1 MTTDIST
8 GSYPLIILI
17 CSLLCPLCI
26 FPAFLILP
34 EKVYDRPDY
43 FSTVPQTNTFI
54 VTVNVLVPKSLN
66 LLNHNISWL
75 PLCQISPNQTLLGNK
90 LKFISPIFVVITW
103 ESLADLHRI
112 IGFPPKPQWSK
123 EFLESWDCSP
133 RNDLT
138 WCFTRV
144 IQEVVFGFGIFFHP
158 IESEM
163 ERIFVRVWGSALA
176 CAPVNLNVS
185 QD

>member
-1 MTTDIST
+1 M
-8 GSYPLIILI
+8 
-17 CSLLCPLCI
+17 LCPFCI
-26 FPAFLILP
+26 FRAFLILP

-90 LKFISPIFVVITW
+90 LKFISPIFVVITC

-123 EFLESWDCSP
+123 EFLENLDCSP
-133 RNDLT
+133 WSDLT
-138 WCFTRV
+138 WCFTRGCV
-144 IQEVVFGFGIFFHP
+144 WIWNTFSSHWKW
-158 IESEM
+158 M

-176 CAPVNLNVS
+176 CAPLILMS
-185 QD
+185 PRISTLITSIHSKSTFSWKTD

>member
-1 MTTDIST
+1 MIYIIHYDI
-8 GSYPLIILI
+8 III
-17 CSLLCPLCI
+17 WFCQLLFPFCI
-26 FPAFLILP
+26 FPAFLILQ

-90 LKFISPIFVVITW
+90 LKFISPIFAVITC

-123 EFLESWDCSP
+123 EFLENWDCSP
-133 RNDLT
+133 WSDLT

-144 IQEVVFGFGIFFHP
+144 IQEVVFGFGILFHP
-158 IESEM
+158 IESEWK
-163 ERIFVRVWGSALA
+163 EYLCVFEGQLLR
-176 CAPVNLNVS
+176 APP
-185 QD
+185 

>member
-1 MTTDIST
+1 MMATEKSQ
-8 GSYPLIILI
+8 GSYPLILYI
-17 CSLLCPLCI
+17 CALLCPFCI
-26 FPAFLILP
+26 FRAFLILP

-43 FSTVPQTNTFI
+43 FSPVPQTNTFI

-90 LKFISPIFVVITW
+90 LKFISPIFAVITC
-103 ESLADLHRI
+103 ESLTDLHRI

-123 EFLESWDCSP
+123 EFLENWDCSP
-133 RNDLT
+133 WSDLT
-138 WCFTRV
+138 WCFTRGCV
-144 IQEVVFGFGIFFHP
+144 WIWKTFSSHWKWDGKNICACLRV
-158 IESEM
+158 SSC
-163 ERIFVRVWGSALA
+163 VRPL
-176 CAPVNLNVS
+176 NLNVS